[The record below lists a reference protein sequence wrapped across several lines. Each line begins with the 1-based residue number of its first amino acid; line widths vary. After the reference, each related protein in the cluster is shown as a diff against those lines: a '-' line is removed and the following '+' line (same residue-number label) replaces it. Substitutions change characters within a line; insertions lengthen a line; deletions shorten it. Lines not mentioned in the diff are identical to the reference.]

1 MSSKGP
7 SREQLDAVLSAE
19 NIRSLLDSSITFD
32 VRQAMKKAPGWKD
45 YVCGFG
51 RVFGLFFM
59 MMTEA
64 PNLKSNEVTDNGITR
79 EEVLRL
85 YQVCVSQL
93 KPSQRLHLGCTTTL
107 PDHSTV
113 GGYVFGRVLQLHNI
127 VHYTLR
133 LLPPPTTNQND
144 LEEYFL

>member
-1 MSSKGP
+1 MSSKGL
-7 SREQLDAVLSAE
+7 SHEQLDAVFSPTD
-19 NIRSLLDSSITFD
+19 IRKLLNSSIPFN
-32 VRQAMKKAPGWKD
+32 VRKAMNKVRGWKD
-45 YVCGFG
+45 YVWEFG
-51 RVFGLFFM
+51 QVFGIFFM
-59 MMTEA
+59 MISTA
-64 PNLKSNEVTDNGITR
+64 HKLKSEQITKEGITR
-79 EEVLRL
+79 EAVLRL

-107 PDHSTV
+107 PDHSTI

-133 LLPPPTTNQND
+133 LLPPPTTNQTD